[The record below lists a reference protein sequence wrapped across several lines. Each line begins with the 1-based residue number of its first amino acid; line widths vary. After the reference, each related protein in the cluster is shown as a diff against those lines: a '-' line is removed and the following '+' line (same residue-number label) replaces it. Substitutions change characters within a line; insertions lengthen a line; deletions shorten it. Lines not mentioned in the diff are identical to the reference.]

1 RCPHPE
7 ERANGP
13 RLEGARACVLRDAR
27 KGALLRTRRI
37 VHPVCTGP
45 PAFFQA
51 SMPPAMWAVL
61 ARPASLA
68 AATAMAERSPNA
80 QKNTMRR
87 PVAAATS
94 RNMPP
99 GCRLR
104 SEEHTSE
111 LQSTDHHVCRLP
123 LA

>member
-1 RCPHPE
+1 MLARDRLKPLGQASHQADQNVAPAFTMLDLLRRFAPRDDGKRRSFPHP
-7 ERANGP
+7 
-13 RLEGARACVLRDAR
+13 VS
-27 KGALLRTRRI
+27 
-37 VHPVCTGP
+37 TGP
-45 PAFFQA
+45 PAFFHA
-51 SMPPAMWAVL
+51 SMPPAMCAVL

-99 GCRLR
+99 GERL
-104 SEEHTSE
+104 SSIEG
-111 LQSTDHHVCRLP
+111 
-123 LA
+123 